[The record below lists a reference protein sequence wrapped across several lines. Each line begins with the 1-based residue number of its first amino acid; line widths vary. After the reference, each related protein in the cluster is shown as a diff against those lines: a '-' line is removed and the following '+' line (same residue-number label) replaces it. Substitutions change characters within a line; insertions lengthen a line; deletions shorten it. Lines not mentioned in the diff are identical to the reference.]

1 MPRLPAQAQLLMYV
15 ASRRSGIG
23 ADAATF
29 GAGAASWGLCAPLVA
44 LRGRVEFCWLRLRV
58 PAMPDAPLHASWKR
72 NSLGGRGF
80 ARGSRLCCARSVC
93 RGTEDAAS
101 LVSRHRGLLCRGTL
115 LLPRSPP
122 PRLSSRPSL
131 APPHLSSPPSLAPP
145 HLSSRPSLA
154 ATSPVFSSLARRHLT
169 CVLVP
174 RSPPPHLSSRP
185 SIAATSPVFSSLDR
199 LRLARLLPQAWP
211 AAAATPCEE
220 GCLPLHS
227 ACAAAPP
234 EVIAEVAAASRYR
247 PAICRSYTVNIR
259 TVTWPVLPRDSQTA
273 GCAATG
279 PLRGASPLH

>member
-58 PAMPDAPLHASWKR
+58 PAMPDAPLHASWNR
-72 NSLGGRGF
+72 NSRAARGF

-101 LVSRHRGLLCRGTL
+101 LVSSRHRGLLCRGTL
-115 LLPRSPP
+115 LVPRSPP
-122 PRLSSRPSL
+122 PR
-131 APPHLSSPPSLAPP
+131 
-145 HLSSRPSLA
+145 LSSRPSLA

-247 PAICRSYTVNIR
+247 PAICCAYTVNIR
-259 TVTWPVLPRDSQTA
+259 TWPPPAGAAPRS
-273 GCAATG
+273 AAHTQLIFG
-279 PLRGASPLH
+279 P

>member
-58 PAMPDAPLHASWKR
+58 PAMPDAPLHASWNR

-101 LVSRHRGLLCRGTL
+101 LVSSRHRGLLCRGTL
-115 LLPRSPP
+115 LVPRSPP
-122 PRLSSRPSL
+122 PR
-131 APPHLSSPPSLAPP
+131 
-145 HLSSRPSLA
+145 LSSRPSLA

-185 SIAATSPVFSSLDR
+185 SIAATSPVFSPLAAASPLFSPLAAASPVAASSHR
-199 LRLARLLPQAWP
+199 RRFARLLPQAWP
-211 AAAATPCEE
+211 AAADTPCEE

-247 PAICRSYTVNIR
+247 PAICCAYTVNIR
-259 TVTWPVLPRDSQTA
+259 TWPPPAGAAPRS
-273 GCAATG
+273 AAHTQLIFG
-279 PLRGASPLH
+279 P